1 MTIDSHLMQSRP
13 ARIVHRAR
21 RIELGRRLALA
32 LVLAAVILGNLT
44 YAALPGWSPF
54 GPDPQ
59 TALILL
65 LVDLV
70 LTLSLGVL
78 VSRRLVLLW
87 IEGRRGSAGSRLHAR
102 MVMLFS
108 LVAVAPAIVV
118 AVFSALFLNFGLE
131 SWFNERVS
139 TALEESVAVA
149 DAYREEHRQQIR
161 AEVLA
166 MANELDREAFKVRDD
181 ALRLEALLA

>member
-1 MTIDSHLMQSRP
+1 
-13 ARIVHRAR
+13 
-21 RIELGRRLALA
+21 
-32 LVLAAVILGNLT
+32 
-44 YAALPGWSPF
+44 
-54 GPDPQ
+54 
-59 TALILL
+59 
-65 LVDLV
+65 
-70 LTLSLGVL
+70 
-78 VSRRLVLLW
+78 
-87 IEGRRGSAGSRLHAR
+87 

-149 DAYREEHRQQIR
+149 DAYGEEHRQQIR

-166 MANELDREAFKVRDD
+166 MANELDREAFRVRDD